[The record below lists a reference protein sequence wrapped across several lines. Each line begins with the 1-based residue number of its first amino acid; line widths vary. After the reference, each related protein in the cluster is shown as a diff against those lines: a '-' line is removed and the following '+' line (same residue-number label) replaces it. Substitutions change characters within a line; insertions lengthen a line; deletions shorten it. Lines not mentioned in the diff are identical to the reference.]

1 MVAYAGAA
9 VEGNCTLL
17 VLASCPRY
25 DTYHTGGKSV
35 VENVVVDGIAVT
47 VIDEGQD
54 GRGDGRASGASS
66 TLGLAGL
73 GAGECWR

>member
-1 MVAYAGAA
+1 MVAYAGVA

-25 DTYHTGGKSV
+25 VTYHTGGKSV

-47 VIDEGQD
+47 AIDMRVRMGGLQERHQRLVW
-54 GRGDGRASGASS
+54 RGWEQGN
-66 TLGLAGL
+66 AG
-73 GAGECWR
+73 GD